1 MYVTRIMS
9 PLIEVY
15 YIHVRHKNNV
25 ITYRSLLY
33 TCTSQLIMSP
43 LIEVYYIHVRHKNN
57 VITYRSLL
65 YTCTSQE

>member
-1 MYVTRIMS
+1 MYVTRIMSSLIEVYYIHVRHKNNVITYRSFTIYMYVTRIMS

-25 ITYRSLLY
+25 T
-33 TCTSQLIMSP
+33 
-43 LIEVYYIHVRHKNN
+43 
-57 VITYRSLL
+57 TYRSLL